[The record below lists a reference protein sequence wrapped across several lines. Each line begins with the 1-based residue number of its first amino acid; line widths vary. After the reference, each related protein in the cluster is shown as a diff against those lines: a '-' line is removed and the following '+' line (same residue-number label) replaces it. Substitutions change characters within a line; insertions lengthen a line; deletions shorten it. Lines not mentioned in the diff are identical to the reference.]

1 MLPAGSILRY
11 DWAMTIPAFLHDKSV
26 QGAIFVFVLG
36 AAFVMAQIK
45 VARQQLFASLADKRQ
60 KWYEEFKRVI
70 SARTQEI
77 NEQSR
82 DQILMMQGA
91 PALSRF
97 WQLRDD
103 AIWLFGP
110 EIDRSLE
117 RIENNLKLQF
127 ETQASFH
134 ESKAVNLNPDTANFQ
149 MKWMHNQTAR
159 TDLEAGLRYEIN
171 PYLYVGDVRRG
182 WLWVRT
188 TKARLRARWE
198 IVTTWV
204 KSKVGR

>member
-1 MLPAGSILRY
+1 
-11 DWAMTIPAFLHDKSV
+11 MTIPAFLHDKSV

-110 EIDRSLE
+110 EIDQSLE
-117 RIENNLKLQF
+117 RIEDNLKVQF

-134 ESKAVNLNPDTANFQ
+134 ESKAAGLNPDTANFQ

-159 TDLEAGLRYEIN
+159 TDLEATLRYEIN

-182 WLWVRT
+182 WRWVRSA
-188 TKARLRARWE
+188 KARLRNRGEALATWSKTTARRLR
-198 IVTTWV
+198 
-204 KSKVGR
+204 G